1 MTAQRE
7 VARGRHGAVA
17 SSQDRDPHVTPPV
30 PYLLPPSGVRTRF
43 IGSLPELR
51 QLSLTRV
58 GGIFT
63 DGMAAVKREAARRA
77 DEGLGALVELGLTLN
92 EARAYAAL
100 LERGASTAAEVV
112 RAAGV
117 PRQKVYEALRAL
129 EERGFLLRAAA
140 TGVTVHTAVNPGEAL
155 PAWMR
160 QREHERRLEAERDEL
175 LAERLARALPRPQRA
190 HRTQASHE
198 ELQAIVGRAR
208 TSETLER
215 LVGQATQTLHMLQQ
229 PPFLQ
234 ARSRWNQAE
243 AAAARRG
250 VEVRVLYT
258 EEAVLDER
266 RWRTLVDAGGDV
278 RVSDAVPMKL
288 LVRDGV
294 EAMISLRDPATGE
307 QGLTSA
313 VIRHP
318 DLVGP
323 LQLLF
328 DREWKQGRRLATAP
342 PGRSRGRR

>member
-1 MTAQRE
+1 
-7 VARGRHGAVA
+7 
-17 SSQDRDPHVTPPV
+17 
-30 PYLLPPSGVRTRF
+30 
-43 IGSLPELR
+43 LR
-51 QLSLTRV
+51 QLSPSRV
-58 GGIFT
+58 SDSFT
-63 DGMAAVKREAARRA
+63 DRMAAVKREVARRA
-77 DEGLGALVELGLTLN
+77 DEALGALVELGLTLN

-100 LERGASTAAEVV
+100 LQLGTSTAAEVA

-117 PRQKVYEALRAL
+117 PRQKVYEALRTL
-129 EERGFLLRAAA
+129 EERGFLLRVAA
-140 TGVTVHTAVNPGEAL
+140 TGVTVHAPVDPKEAL

-160 QREHERRLEAERDEL
+160 QREHERRVEAERDEL
-175 LAERLARALPRPQRA
+175 LVERLARALPRPRRPQRA
-190 HRTQASHE
+190 QQASLE
-198 ELQAIVGRAR
+198 ELQAVVGRAR
-208 TSETLER
+208 TSETLEGLAGR
-215 LVGQATQTLHMLQQ
+215 ATRTLHMLQQ

-243 AAAARRG
+243 AAAALRG

-258 EEAVLDER
+258 EEAARDER
-266 RWRTLVDAGGDV
+266 RWRPLVEAGGDV

-294 EAMISLRDPATGE
+294 EAMISLRDPVTGE

-328 DREWKQGRRLATAP
+328 DREWKRGRRLTPPPAP
-342 PGRSRGRR
+342 GGRRGRR